1 MSSSRDC
8 SPKQGSISDSPSH
21 QSRKKFGRIMAANA
35 SAASYNSSGSGTAI
49 NTILAEESSFDQG
62 DDGPSMQAQ
71 HSPASTTSGS
81 PSALSIL
88 SNITS
93 GSLTSPRAFGGNG
106 GGSGNNSGN
115 QSPAPTGSIPS
126 RQRSLRDRLKEG
138 ITGSFT
144 WQ

>member
-1 MSSSRDC
+1 MSSPRDC
-8 SPKQGSISDSPSH
+8 SPNNKQGSLNDSPGH
-21 QSRKKFGRIMAANA
+21 LSRKKFGRIMAANA
-35 SAASYNSSGSGTAI
+35 ASAASYNSSGGSGTAI
-49 NTILAEESSFDQG
+49 NTILPEESSFDQP
-62 DDGPSMQAQ
+62 DDLPSLQAQ
-71 HSPASTTSGS
+71 HSPASTSSGS

-93 GSLTSPRAFGGNG
+93 GSLTSPRTPQLP
-106 GGSGNNSGN
+106 GSGSV
-115 QSPAPTGSIPS
+115 PS

>member
-1 MSSSRDC
+1 
-8 SPKQGSISDSPSH
+8 
-21 QSRKKFGRIMAANA
+21 MAANA
-35 SAASYNSSGSGTAI
+35 TAASYNSSGSGTAI
-49 NTILAEESSFDQG
+49 NTILPEESSFDQG
-62 DDGPSMQAQ
+62 DDAPSMQAQ

-93 GSLTSPRAFGGNG
+93 GSLTSPRGFG
-106 GGSGNNSGN
+106 GGSGGGSGN

-126 RQRSLRDRLKEG
+126 RQRSLRDRLKDG